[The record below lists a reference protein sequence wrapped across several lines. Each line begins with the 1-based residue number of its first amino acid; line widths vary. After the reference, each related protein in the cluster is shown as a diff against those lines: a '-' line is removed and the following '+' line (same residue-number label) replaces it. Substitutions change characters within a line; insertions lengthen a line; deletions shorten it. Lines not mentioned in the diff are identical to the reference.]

1 MQIKQVRNQMWVF
14 IDNKP
19 VRQALDSEVKRWAT
33 TMLIQSLQAESVP
46 ASNGNNMN
54 FKSA

>member
-14 IDNKP
+14 ENDQP

-33 TMLIQSLQAESVP
+33 NKLIQSLKAEPVP
-46 ASNGNNMN
+46 PQTTPNLNL
-54 FKSA
+54 KSA